1 VDGQEYLGLV
11 GEEAGLNL
19 GGEHEVAVALALRGE
34 RGEDAAA
41 NAEVGRAHVGALF
54 CAFEAEGDAAEVVC
68 GHGNYSATA
77 NARRREGGRA

>member
-1 VDGQEYLGLV
+1 
-11 GEEAGLNL
+11 
-19 GGEHEVAVALALRGE
+19 
-34 RGEDAAA
+34 
-41 NAEVGRAHVGALF
+41 VGALF